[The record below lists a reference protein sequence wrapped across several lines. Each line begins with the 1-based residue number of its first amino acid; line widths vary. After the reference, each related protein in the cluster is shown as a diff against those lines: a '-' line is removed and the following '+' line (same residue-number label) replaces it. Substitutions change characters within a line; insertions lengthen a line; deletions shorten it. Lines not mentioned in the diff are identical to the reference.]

1 MMMAVVSETPHDK
14 EERISST
21 VTEAEKTTCESL
33 IAEEYTYVPVTVTG
47 LPHVSLQD
55 IYVLKY

>member
-1 MMMAVVSETPHDK
+1 MMMAVVSETPPHDK

-47 LPHVSLQD
+47 LPHVRLQD
-55 IYVLKY
+55 TY